1 MISSLFLQRPQIDK
15 GKTHLL
21 RLSIMRILPKAA
33 IQVEKA
39 IQGEAFTFQMLFQEN
54 RQDSPNYNDL

>member
-1 MISSLFLQRPQIDK
+1 
-15 GKTHLL
+15 
-21 RLSIMRILPKAA
+21 MRILPKAA
-33 IQVEKA
+33 IQVERA